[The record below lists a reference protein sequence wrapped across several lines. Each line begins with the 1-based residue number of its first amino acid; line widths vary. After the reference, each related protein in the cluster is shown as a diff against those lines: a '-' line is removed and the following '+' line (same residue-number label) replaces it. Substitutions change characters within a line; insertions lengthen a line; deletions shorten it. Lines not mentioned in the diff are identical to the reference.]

1 MTAPV
6 RARAT
11 VESAFDWKA
20 NGLNTVRLLL
30 AAGVIIWHS
39 FPLTGRDIGF
49 APLRQLLGEGWV
61 DGFFAASG
69 FLITASWMRRPDWAA
84 YLTARVLRIMPAF
97 WTCLLVTGFVFAPV
111 VLTLA
116 GQTLPAAFWPDAV
129 SYFFSNSLLRM
140 QQYDI
145 AGTPATVP
153 RSGTWNGSLWTLWW
167 EFLCYL
173 GVMVLGLLRLMSKRW
188 TVETVFLL
196 SLAATLLTDAGVTS
210 NSFYM
215 KAARFAL
222 MFAAG
227 ALVYRHR
234 DRIPVSWPLVT
245 FTAVVVVA
253 AAWLPNYRVVA
264 ALPMAYL
271 VIVAGASLRQPVF
284 RLRNDISYGVYIYSF
299 PVQQA
304 LALFGLITLPA
315 LVFAA
320 ITVVPTVLLATA
332 SWLLIEKPA
341 LRLRQPATAVID
353 RLRSGGRSPARTT
366 ARE

>member
-1 MTAPV
+1 M
-6 RARAT
+6 
-11 VESAFDWKA
+11 
-20 NGLNTVRLLL
+20 
-30 AAGVIIWHS
+30 
-39 FPLTGRDIGF
+39 
-49 APLRQLLGEGWV
+49 

-116 GQTLPAAFWPDAV
+116 GQALPAAFWPDAV

-173 GVMVLGLLRLMSKRW
+173 GVMALGLLRLMSKRW
-188 TVETVFLL
+188 TVEAVFLL
-196 SLAATLLTDAGVTS
+196 SLAATLMTDAGITT
-210 NSFYM
+210 NGFYLQ
-215 KAARFAL
+215 AARFAL

-245 FTAVVVVA
+245 VSVVAVVA

-271 VIVAGASLRQPVF
+271 VIIAGASLRQPVF

-304 LALFGLITLPA
+304 LALFGLITLPP

-320 ITVVPTVLLATA
+320 ITVVPTVLMATA

-341 LRLRQPATAVID
+341 LRLRQPATDAID
-353 RLRSGGRSPARTT
+353 RLRSRARSRVRTAVHDEHPAASGADGVDRV
-366 ARE
+366 AGA